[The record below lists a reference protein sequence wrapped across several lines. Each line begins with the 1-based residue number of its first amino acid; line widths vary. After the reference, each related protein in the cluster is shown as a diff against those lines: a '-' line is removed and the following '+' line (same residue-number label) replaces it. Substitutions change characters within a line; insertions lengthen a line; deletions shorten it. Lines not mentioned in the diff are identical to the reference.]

1 MYMHAII
8 YCSCFSKEKMKAKR
22 KMLNTYIIHTYVI
35 RIVQKVLFRKKRKTH
50 SLVAVIE
57 TMLCTMHL

>member
-22 KMLNTYIIHTYVI
+22 KILNTYIIHTYVI
-35 RIVQKVLFRKKRKTH
+35 RIVQKVLFQKKKKRKTH

-57 TMLCTMHL
+57 TML